1 MLSRLKFIFDGGLTV
16 ANALEKS
23 IAVYGEDFEVLR
35 FSGSL
40 ERFGVGGRAIT
51 AGQLR
56 RLSDRLSQTLL
67 DLGLKRYD
75 RVAIYLDN
83 GVEYLI
89 YSLAIMRAGAITV
102 PINGGMRA
110 EDLNAYLDYTG
121 ARLVFIDRERLPRL
135 EAGALAQGRR
145 VAIVTDAVQAG
156 DAGSVALSECLA
168 PRADGFAPV
177 RMHQHDD
184 VMIVHTS
191 GTTGFPK
198 GVLHGSYS
206 LVRATKGQLMIQPIT
221 RNNRILLAS
230 PTNHHITQASIVSC
244 LAAGVPGYVPA
255 KETPEQLLSIIE
267 RERCSLILSF
277 PDVYQGMCD
286 AGLSRFDLSHVK
298 AWMAGG
304 DSSHEVHI
312 RQLTAH
318 GAMARVFGK
327 RLLSSMYLEFFGTS
341 EVGFAA
347 LMKVSFSFTK
357 RFDRYVGKPTMV
369 SPKVKIA
376 DEDGR
381 ALPVGQPGRLMVKG
395 PTLFKGYWNAHDRLH
410 GVHFDGWWWT
420 GDVAVKTRGGGY
432 YHLDREVDSI
442 RVGDGRVYS
451 LQWEE
456 RILKHPAVA
465 DVAVVELS
473 RADRGTGAGAVIE
486 CRPGQPTDASAFE
499 AWLRQQ
505 VPGYDGL
512 RIEVLP
518 PGEQLP
524 RGLTGKV
531 LKRHVRERYASVPA
545 TAPAVTPATAP
556 ASI

>member
-1 MLSRLKFIFDGGLTV
+1 MLSRLKFVFDRHLTV

-23 IAVYGEDFEVLR
+23 IAVYGADFEVLR

-40 ERFGVGGRAIT
+40 AHLGVQGRSLT

-56 RLSDRLSQTLL
+56 EVCDRLSRTLL
-67 DLGLKRYD
+67 GLGLQRYD
-75 RVAIYLDN
+75 RVAIFLDN
-83 GVEYLI
+83 GVEYFL

-102 PINGGMRA
+102 PINGGMRG

-121 ARLVFIDRERLPRL
+121 ARFVFVDAARLPRL
-135 EAGALAQGRR
+135 QREPLADGRRTALVTDAAHSPGQGVLALAQ
-145 VAIVTDAVQAG
+145 
-156 DAGSVALSECLA
+156 CLA
-168 PRADGFAPV
+168 PSPEGFAPV
-177 RMHQHDD
+177 RIQRHDD

-206 LVRATKGQLMIQPIT
+206 LVRATKGQLLIQPIT
-221 RNNRILLAS
+221 RDNRILLAS
-230 PTNHHITQASIVSC
+230 PTNHHITQASVISC
-244 LAAGVPGYVPA
+244 LAAGVPGYVPGN
-255 KETPEQLLSIIE
+255 ESPEQLLGLIE
-267 RERCSLILSF
+267 RERCSLVLSF
-277 PDVYQGMCD
+277 PDVYQGMCE

-312 RQLTAH
+312 RQFTAH
-318 GAMARVFGK
+318 GAMARLFGK

-347 LMKVSFSFTK
+347 LLKVSFSFTR
-357 RFDRYVGKPTMV
+357 RFDRYVGRPTLV
-369 SPKVKIA
+369 SPKVKVA
-376 DEDGR
+376 DEQGR
-381 ALPVGQPGRLMVKG
+381 PLPVGQPGRLMVKG

-410 GVHFDGWWWT
+410 GVYLDGWWWT

-442 RVGDGRVYS
+442 RTGEGRVYS
-451 LQWEE
+451 LQLEE

-465 DVAVVELS
+465 DVAVVELDAS
-473 RADRGTGAGAVIE
+473 AGAVIE
-486 CRPGQPTDASAFE
+486 CRPGQSADAGDFE
-499 AWLRQQ
+499 RWLGQHA
-505 VPGYDGL
+505 PGHGL
-512 RIEVLP
+512 ARIEVLP

-531 LKRHVRERYASVPA
+531 LKRHVRQRYAA
-545 TAPAVTPATAP
+545 A
-556 ASI
+556 